1 MNWIYSQFKRGGTFY
16 NRLFKKYLLRRWI
29 YIFLFLSNFITIGPL
44 FKNGIY
50 HINKMGLKIFKYTH
64 TFENLVGVGKKR
76 PNKEIASIEIQIQI
90 QIQIING
97 ELQLSSTDEHTSNA
111 SELVPFRSMS
121 QFFCPCAFDFWHL
134 LDIFPISLSAIAWH
148 GMKREYK
155 RKKKRTI
162 LLPCMLRYTH
172 DMHVWLGLDYG
183 MC

>member
-16 NRLFKKYLLRRWI
+16 NRLFRKYLLRLRI

-50 HINKMGLKIFKYTH
+50 HINRMGLKIFKYTH

-90 QIQIING
+90 ING

-111 SELVPFRSMS
+111 SELVPFPSMS

-148 GMKREYK
+148 GMAWREYK
-155 RKKKRTI
+155 RKKNARSSCLACYDTHMI
-162 LLPCMLRYTH
+162 CMFG
-172 DMHVWLGLDYG
+172 WA
-183 MC
+183 